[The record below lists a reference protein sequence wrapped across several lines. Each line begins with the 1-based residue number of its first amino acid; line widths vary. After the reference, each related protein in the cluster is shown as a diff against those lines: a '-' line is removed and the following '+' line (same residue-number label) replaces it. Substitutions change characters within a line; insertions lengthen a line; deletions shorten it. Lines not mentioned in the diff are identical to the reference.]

1 MRRFLVPVVCW
12 IGVPLG
18 TPGTLI
24 GGDAAFNTNSLLE
37 LLKHHHITDV
47 KFEYRE
53 SVYRRPVGP
62 PLLKSVLI
70 LNSTVDVG
78 GSLTAALGLPIA
90 SLTTPHFQGA
100 MG

>member
-1 MRRFLVPVVCW
+1 MRQFLVPVVCW
-12 IGVPLG
+12 IGVP
-18 TPGTLI
+18 PGTLI
-24 GGDAAFNTNSLLE
+24 GGDAAFNTTSSLLE
-37 LLKHHHITDV
+37 LFKRHDITDV
-47 KFEYRE
+47 EFEYRE

-62 PLLKSVLI
+62 PLLNSVSI

-90 SLTTPHFQGA
+90 SLITPHFQGA